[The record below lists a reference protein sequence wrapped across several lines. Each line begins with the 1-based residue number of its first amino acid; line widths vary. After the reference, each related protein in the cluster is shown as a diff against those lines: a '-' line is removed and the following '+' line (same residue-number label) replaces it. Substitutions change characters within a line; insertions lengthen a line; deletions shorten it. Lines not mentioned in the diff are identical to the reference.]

1 MKFINW
7 IKKTFEDSKGNPS
20 SKRVTGFWITV
31 LFTVSTLCYQFL
43 LWGFSSAKFPINEHT
58 VILLDANYYLCL
70 LLAGFILLLFGVVTF
85 ESIVSF
91 IRGPKTNI
99 TINENVET
107 KKETTTTDN
116 NEA

>member
-1 MKFINW
+1 MNFINW
-7 IKKTFEDSKGNPS
+7 LRKTFEDSKGVPS

-43 LWGFSSAKFPINEHT
+43 IYEFSNGKFPLNEYT
-58 VILLDANYYLCL
+58 TILLDANYYLCL

-91 IRGPKTNI
+91 IRGQKTNI
-99 TINENVET
+99 TINEKNES
-107 KKETTTTDN
+107 KTTDK